1 MIRTYDICAPLGT
14 LTPLELPFFP
24 PPSLFHSSFLVR
36 LLLLPSHYK
45 SVHNSNGMEKHENIV
60 LCVNFFVLR
69 ACVFCH
75 PLMTTTC
82 PFCSQINLF
91 FPPYVCAASG
101 RFELFF
107 QLFIAFVRLTCF
119 DCFNCVFCRLTLS
132 ALTELKLFLRSTF
145 YSFHFFP
152 LFQFSS
158 PSINCRC
165 CCCCCR
171 HARKELE
178 MTFDGISF
186 TLLYPSSAY

>member
-1 MIRTYDICAPLGT
+1 M
-14 LTPLELPFFP
+14 
-24 PPSLFHSSFLVR
+24 HV
-36 LLLLPSHYK
+36 
-45 SVHNSNGMEKHENIV
+45 
-60 LCVNFFVLR
+60 FFVTHSWRRPVLFVHKLIYFFLPMCVLLR
-69 ACVFCH
+69 GDLSF
-75 PLMTTTC
+75 
-82 PFCSQINLF
+82 
-91 FPPYVCAASG
+91 
-101 RFELFF
+101 FF

-186 TLLYPSSAY
+186 TLLYPSSAYWRPSTFFYLSLLYATTIFSSSIFPHHHHHPPFNFK